1 MSVVQQD
8 AAVATEPL
16 RLELSRRIAAPRDKV
31 FGLWTTP
38 AHLERFICPGNT
50 GASVQADVRVGG
62 RFHIEMFGS
71 KGQVWPHDG
80 EYLEVDPPRRLRFT
94 WISEHSPAELNSIV
108 TVDFEDDGGGTLV
121 TLVQERFSNE
131 TEQAG
136 HTEGWTMILDQLA
149 TLHA

>member
-1 MSVVQQD
+1 MPIDQLA
-8 AAVATEPL
+8 AAVAAEPL

-62 RFHIEMFGS
+62 RFHIDMFGP

-80 EYLEVDPPRRLRFT
+80 EYLEVDAPRRLRFT
-94 WISEHSPAELNSIV
+94 WISQASPAELNSIV
-108 TVDFEDDGGGTLV
+108 TVDFEDDSGGTLV
-121 TLVQERFSNE
+121 TLVQERFANPK
-131 TEQAG
+131 EQAG
-136 HTEGWTMILDQLA
+136 HTEGWTMILNQLEA
-149 TLHA
+149 MHA